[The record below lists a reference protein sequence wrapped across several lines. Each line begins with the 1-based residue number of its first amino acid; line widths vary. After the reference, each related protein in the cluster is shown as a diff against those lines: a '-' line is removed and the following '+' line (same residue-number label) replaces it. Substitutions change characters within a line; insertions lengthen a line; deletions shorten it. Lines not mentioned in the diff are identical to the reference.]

1 MISLRPGTKAFCI
14 AMSPLAN
21 YCAQGGLY
29 LATYW
34 LFYLIILITL
44 KKKQGDYKH
53 FAFYQMHLH
62 SFWNK
67 NSSQSFVALNL
78 TCWDGAK
85 AKGHVSVKHQE
96 VTSSGVFPLTSSL
109 GAHSMRLVMNFFL
122 CMKWLSAALI
132 VVNSEQTGLLK
143 IFRNLQGLS

>member
-1 MISLRPGTKAFCI
+1 MISLRPGTKASCI

-34 LFYLIILITL
+34 LFYLIILITQK

-78 TCWDGAK
+78 TCWNGAK
-85 AKGHVSVKHQE
+85 AEGHVSVKHQE
-96 VTSSGVFPLTSSL
+96 VTSSGVFPSDIIIRSSFNE
-109 GAHSMRLVMNFFL
+109 ACYEFFL
-122 CMKWLSAALI
+122 MYE
-132 VVNSEQTGLLK
+132 VVVRSSNCGEQWTNRPVENLL
-143 IFRNLQGLS
+143 